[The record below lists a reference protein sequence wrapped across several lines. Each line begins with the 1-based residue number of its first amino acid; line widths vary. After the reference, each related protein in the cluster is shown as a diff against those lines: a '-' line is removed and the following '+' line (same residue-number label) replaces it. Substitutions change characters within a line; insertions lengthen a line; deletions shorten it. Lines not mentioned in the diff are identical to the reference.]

1 MDECYFWSFRTQME
15 VFPNLPCN
23 NVVWRHF
30 SSVIWCSSP
39 QYNQGS
45 FVISVVQPFVQ
56 NYEYDMSLHQLKD
69 YVTPEAFLKFLGVS
83 EDILEAS
90 AKNTTPRGSG
100 KSKGKTTGSDRK
112 AIEKSIDFSL
122 HSGGQRLGRIHE
134 E

>member
-1 MDECYFWSFRTQME
+1 ME

-45 FVISVVQPFVQ
+45 FVISVVQPFVH
-56 NYEYDMSLHQLKD
+56 HQLKD

-100 KSKGKTTGSDRK
+100 KSKGKSTGSDRK